1 MLTMPDCAS
10 GTLEAR
16 ASGKLT
22 RSDYRAFMLRVRHLV
37 QEFASIRVLLEL
49 ENFAGWTAGPLW
61 RDLDLD
67 TSHLDSVK
75 KLALSGTR
83 LGKPVCVNSANR
95 SAPP

>member
-1 MLTMPDCAS
+1 
-10 GTLEAR
+10 
-16 ASGKLT
+16 
-22 RSDYRAFMLRVRHLV
+22 MLRVRHLV

-75 KLALSGTR
+75 KLALVGDKAWQAGMREFCEPFGAAVIRYFDQSR
-83 LGKPVCVNSANR
+83 KDSAR
-95 SAPP
+95 RWIEE